1 MTDKKEDDKRPDI
14 VKEDHLDYLDLL
26 RESGRVNMWGAGAYL
41 AEEFDIGSKDANKIT
56 GYWMRS
62 FGERN

>member
-41 AEEFDIGSKDANKIT
+41 AEEFDIGSEDANTIT

-62 FGERN
+62 FGKRK